1 MKKRN
6 FLKRL
11 GLLGIAP
18 LTSGFFSFTE
28 EDTEINIDLKGEEF
42 WENIRAQYNLTDD
55 YINLESG
62 YYNIIP
68 NPTLKNSLN
77 TQNA

>member
-18 LTSGFFSFTE
+18 LTSGFFNFTE
-28 EDTEINIDLKGEEF
+28 EHTEINVELKGEEF
-42 WENIRAQYNLTDD
+42 WKNIRAQYNLTDD

-68 NPTLKNSLN
+68 NPFKKLIKHTD
-77 TQNA
+77 T